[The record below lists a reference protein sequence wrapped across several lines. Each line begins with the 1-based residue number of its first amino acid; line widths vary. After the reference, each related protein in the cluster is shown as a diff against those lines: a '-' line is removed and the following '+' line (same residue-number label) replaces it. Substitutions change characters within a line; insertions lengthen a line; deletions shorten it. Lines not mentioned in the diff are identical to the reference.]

1 MLPAYVGLP
10 LPYEDITEQTLG
22 PHGGISANNL
32 ASILQMDNDSDFD
45 DENEITFKL
54 SHYYDDTTIKEFC
67 INNKNGLNFISLNA
81 ESIFM
86 KIDLLRQKIHFLSKK
101 YNFTIHVISIQEG
114 WITEGRPLSQ
124 IEIPGYTLHPQK
136 NQIGGQK
143 GGIAVY
149 VHNSLKGD
157 KIEYFEKSPSSLWE
171 GLSLKLTSDTLKNPI
186 NVHTVYRPP
195 REKKRRLGENLT
207 DNHDTFMKEFQPC
220 LEKIKSDNT
229 DSVIMGDFNYDLIE
243 TNTNSMCQEYLDSM
257 ITNGIIPKITLPTK
271 INRNSCKLYDHIFT
285 RLKNTSIK
293 SDSCIYL
300 TNISDHLPVMLSLN
314 FLKNHDKRPK
324 FIEKRD
330 NSEKNQKLFLDK
342 VGERF
347 PKIYFDNCLTTNPN
361 TDFNA
366 LEHMLVSSHDECIP
380 LTKTKVTKYTH
391 KDSPWM
397 TQGLLNSIKTR
408 DILYKKL
415 VRTKSDNPSYT
426 TKQQRLRDHKLI
438 LNKLLRKT
446 KREYYASQFAK
457 FSNDCKKTW
466 KLLHEITSHKAKKS
480 EPPSYFKKK
489 IESSTDADGIT
500 LKITDD
506 TTIANEFNNYFA
518 NVGPNLSSKI
528 KYNGKKTVEYF
539 LRAPTEKRFEFE
551 LTTDEQV
558 LNLIKSLEPKT
569 SSSYDNISA
578 KLLHQLADMLH
589 SVLRLIINKSLMTG
603 IFPDKLKI
611 AIVSPIYKGKET
623 DPHEFINYR
632 PISILPTISKLFEKV
647 VHKQL
652 YKYLNSNNLLNNSQ
666 YGFRPNHSTEYAA
679 MEFVDHTMHDIDQGN
694 IPLSVFLDLSKA
706 FDTLDHNIL
715 LKKLHHYGIRG
726 IYLDWFSSYLSNRIQ
741 YVAYNHKMSQ
751 PQKLTTGVPQG
762 SVLGPMLF
770 LIYINDIS
778 EASKQ
783 FHAIMFADDTSL
795 LSTLKMFYTFKPKT
809 IADIEILSR
818 RITYELSLVNEW
830 LQINKLSINVD
841 KTKYMLFYNH
851 QKKVSIYNHL
861 KLDFNGITIK
871 RTKTFNFLG
880 IVINEH
886 LNWTDHITH
895 IANKINPIVG
905 LLHRLKYQLPT
916 HILKMIYN
924 SLILSRFHYGNII
937 WGGRPGNLIK
947 LNKKAL
953 RAISNASYNAHTN
966 PIEKRL
972 KLLSLPGI
980 HQMKLLCLYK
990 KYTDNNVPKHVS
1002 LMFANINSNEYQN
1015 SVISAKYKTTVRF
1028 TLPAYIQTAPTE
1040 LMNKSQDVSYFSFK
1054 AFAKN
1059 YIIDRYSSL
1068 CTVTG
1073 CGSCNLHPRI

>member
-1 MLPAYVGLP
+1 MHLFSVYVGLS

-32 ASILQMDNDSDFD
+32 NSILQLDNDSDFD
-45 DENEITFKL
+45 DEHDITFKL
-54 SHYYDDTTIKEFC
+54 SRYHDDQTIKEYC
-67 INNKNGLNFISLNA
+67 TNNKNGLNFMSLNA
-81 ESIFM
+81 ESLFK
-86 KIDLLRQKIHFLSKK
+86 KIEMIRQKVDFLSKK
-101 YNFTIHVISIQEG
+101 YGFTIHLISIQEG

-124 IEIPGYTLHPQK
+124 IEIANYTLHPQTS
-136 NQIGGQK
+136 QIGGK
-143 GGIAVY
+143 GGIAIY
-149 VHNSLKGD
+149 VHNSLKGE
-157 KIEYFEKSPSSLWE
+157 KIEYFEKSSKSLWE
-171 GLSLKLTSDTLKNPI
+171 GLSLKLTSDTLKKPI

-195 REKKRRLGENLT
+195 REKKRRLDEHHT
-207 DNHDTFMKEFQPC
+207 DQSNHDIFMKEFEPC

-243 TNTNSMCQEYLDSM
+243 TNTNSMCQGYLDSM
-257 ITNGIIPKITLPTK
+257 ITNGFLPKITLPTK

-285 RLKNTSIK
+285 RIKNTSIK
-293 SDSCIYL
+293 SDSCIFL
-300 TNISDHLPVMLSLN
+300 TNISDHLPVFLSLN
-314 FLKNHDKRPK
+314 FMKKHDTRPTY
-324 FIEKRD
+324 IEKRD
-330 NSEKNQKLFLDK
+330 NSAKNQRLFLDK
-342 VGERF
+342 VAERLS
-347 PKIYFDNCLTTNPN
+347 KTQFDNCLTTNPN
-361 TDFNA
+361 TDYNK
-366 LEHMLVSSHDECIP
+366 LENILVSSYDECIP
-380 LTKTKVTKYTH
+380 LTKTKITKYTH
-391 KDSPWM
+391 KNSPWM

-426 TKQQRLRDHKLI
+426 TKQLRLKDHKLV

-446 KREYYASQFAK
+446 KREYYAAQFAK
-457 FSNDCKKTW
+457 FSNDCKQTW
-466 KLLHEITSHKAKKS
+466 KLLHEITSHKPKKT

-489 IESSTDADGIT
+489 IESSTEADDIT

-518 NVGPNLSSKI
+518 NVGPKLSSKI

-551 LTTDEQV
+551 LTTDEKV

-578 KLLHQLADMLH
+578 KLLLQLADMLH
-589 SVLRLIINKSLMTG
+589 SILRLLINKSLMTG

-611 AIVSPIYKGKET
+611 AIVSPIYKGKDT
-623 DPHEFINYR
+623 DPHEFSNYR
-632 PISILPTISKLFEKV
+632 PISILPTLSKLFEKV

-652 YKYLNSNNLLNNSQ
+652 YEYLNNNNLLNNSQ

-679 MEFVDHTMHDIDQGN
+679 IEFVDHAMHDIDQGN
-694 IPLSVFLDLSKA
+694 IPLSIFLDLSKA

-715 LKKLHHYGIRG
+715 LKKLHHYGVRG
-726 IYLDWFSSYLSNRIQ
+726 IYLDWFSSYLSDRLQ

-762 SVLGPMLF
+762 SVLGPLLF

-795 LSTLKMFYTFKPKT
+795 LSTLKMFYTFKPKS
-809 IADIEILSR
+809 IADIETLSR
-818 RITYELSLVNEW
+818 RITYELSLVNDW
-830 LQINKLSINVD
+830 LQINKLSLNVD

-851 QKKVSIYNHL
+851 QKQVSIYNHL
-861 KLDFNGITIK
+861 KIDFNGMTIK

-886 LNWTDHITH
+886 LTWTDHITH
-895 IANKINPIVG
+895 ISNKINPIVG

-924 SLILSRFHYGNII
+924 SLILSRLHYGNII
-937 WGGRPGNLIK
+937 WGGRPGSLIK

-953 RAISNASYNAHTN
+953 RALTNAGYNAHTN

-972 KLLSLPGI
+972 KLLSLPDI
-980 HQMKLLCLYK
+980 HQIKVLCLYK
-990 KYTDNNVPKHVS
+990 RCIDNNVPKHIL
-1002 LMFANINSNEYQN
+1002 LMFTNINLNENQN
-1015 SVISAKYKTTVRF
+1015 YPKSAKYKSTIRF
-1028 TLPAYIQTAPTE
+1028 EMPTYIQTAPTE
-1040 LMNKSQDVSYFSFK
+1040 ILDKSQNVSY
-1054 AFAKN
+1054 
-1059 YIIDRYSSL
+1059 YSLKEMSW
-1068 CTVTG
+1068 
-1073 CGSCNLHPRI
+1073 